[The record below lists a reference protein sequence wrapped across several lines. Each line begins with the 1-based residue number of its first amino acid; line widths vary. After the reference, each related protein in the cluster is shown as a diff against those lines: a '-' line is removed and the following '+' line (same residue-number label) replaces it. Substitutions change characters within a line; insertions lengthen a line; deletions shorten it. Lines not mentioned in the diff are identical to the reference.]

1 MRQTLFF
8 IPEQVANIPMFGLGL
23 LLALWLL
30 GGVLVLFVLV
40 RKQGF
45 NADTKSYLPV
55 FVIVALAI
63 IFVLPNLLE
72 AGNGLPVR
80 SYGVMTMLAIISAIA
95 LANYRAIRYGI
106 SKETIYAFAF
116 GFCVAGFI
124 GARIFHVI
132 EYWEISYRKESL
144 DGSIAF
150 VPTMLAIVNVPQ
162 GGLVVYGALIGGM
175 IAFIYLVR
183 RFHLP
188 PLAFAD
194 FIAPS
199 MVLGLAIGRIG
210 CLLNGCCFGG
220 LCEVPWAVTFPQ
232 NSPPYN
238 QQLERGLLWGVQIGS
253 DTSSNQ
259 VLHHSELS
267 SESSKPREGLQILWR
282 NSELAQRGL
291 KVGESITRIN
301 GVKSPP
307 SNQLWNILN
316 STPSTLEPTLIETQ
330 SGEIFSLQR
339 DHAQDRSRPIHPT
352 QIYSSISAFLLCM
365 VLLAYAPLRSRDGE
379 VFGLMITIYPVI
391 RILLEIIRTDEIAQF
406 GTGLS
411 ISQLVSLFILTGV
424 SVYWIMVFRQ
434 PSGTLRL
441 SAEITKNDRLQS

>member
-1 MRQTLFF
+1 MRQTLFY
-8 IPEQVANIPMFGLGL
+8 IPDHVASIPVFGWGL

-30 GGVLVLFVLV
+30 GGTGVIFFLL

-45 NADTKSYLPV
+45 NADTKGYLPV

-72 AGNGLPVR
+72 TGLGLPVR
-80 SYGVMTMLAIISAIA
+80 SYGVMTMLAIIAAIT
-95 LANYRAIRYGI
+95 LATQRADRYGI

-132 EYWEISYRKESL
+132 EYWDIAYRKESP
-144 DGSIAF
+144 DGTLA
-150 VPTMLAIVNVPQ
+150 VYPTLTAILNVPQ

-175 IAFIYLVR
+175 LAFVYLVR
-183 RFHLP
+183 RFQLP

-199 MVLGLAIGRIG
+199 MLLGLAIGRLG

-220 LCEVPWAVTFPQ
+220 LCEVPWAVTFPE
-232 NSPPYN
+232 NSPPFN
-238 QQLERGLLWGVQIGS
+238 QQIERGLPWGVQIGS
-253 DTSSNQ
+253 NDGGKHLT
-259 VLHHSELS
+259 HDRAI
-267 SESSKPREGLQILWR
+267 ESPQQALQILWR
-282 NSELAQRGL
+282 SPELAARGL
-291 KVGESITRIN
+291 DVGEKIKRIN
-301 GVKSPP
+301 DVRNPP
-307 SNQLWNILN
+307 SEQLWSILN
-316 STPSTLEPTLIETQ
+316 STANNLQPVVLETV
-330 SGEIFSLQR
+330 SGQVVSLPR
-339 DHAQDRSRPIHPT
+339 RELPPRSRPIHPA
-352 QIYSSISAFLLCM
+352 QIYSSISAFLLCF
-365 VLLAYAPLRSRDGE
+365 VLLAYTPFRSRDGE

-391 RILLEIIRTDEIAQF
+391 RILLEMIRIDEIGQF

-411 ISQLVSLFILTGV
+411 ISQLISLLILVGV
-424 SVYWIMVFRQ
+424 SIYWLNVLRQ

-441 SAEITKNDRLQS
+441 SPDVSQAAHRQ